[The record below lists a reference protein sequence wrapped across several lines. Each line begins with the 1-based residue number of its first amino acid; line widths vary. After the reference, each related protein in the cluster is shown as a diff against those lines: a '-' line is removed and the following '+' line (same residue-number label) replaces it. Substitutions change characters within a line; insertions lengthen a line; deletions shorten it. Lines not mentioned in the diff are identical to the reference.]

1 MKTNFRRIIFI
12 AVILGLLASVFS
24 LGIDFG
30 RNIPKNIVIKNL
42 SGTESKN
49 QKDVDFSAFWQ
60 AWSVIDEQFLNAEK
74 IDNQKR
80 VYGAIAGLVHSLGD
94 PHTEF
99 FNPEDGKKFE
109 EDIQGNFGG
118 IGAEIGTRDDH
129 LTVISPLKGSP
140 AEKAGLKP
148 KDIIL
153 AINTSSTEN
162 LNVEEAIGF
171 IRGEIGS
178 KVTLTIF
185 RDGWEKPRDFA
196 IVRENIV
203 IPTLEFEMKEGN
215 IAYIRLDSFNA
226 NANLLFYKAIVQ
238 VLSNGSKGIVLDL
251 RNDPGGYLQVAVDI
265 AGWFLPRG
273 TLVVKEVSKKS
284 EEQKLFSSGNASLK
298 DFPVVILVNSGS
310 ASASEIL
317 AGALRD
323 HRGIKLIGETTFG
336 KGTVQQIETLKDGS
350 SIKITVANWVLPKG
364 GIIEGKGL
372 TPDYEIKLSDDDIDK
387 DKDPQFD
394 KAIEILK
401 SEIKKNNDTL
411 FKLDD

>member
-1 MKTNFRRIIFI
+1 M
-12 AVILGLLASVFS
+12 
-24 LGIDFG
+24 
-30 RNIPKNIVIKNL
+30 
-42 SGTESKN
+42 
-49 QKDVDFSAFWQ
+49 
-60 AWSVIDEQFLNAEK
+60 
-74 IDNQKR
+74 
-80 VYGAIAGLVHSLGD
+80 VHSLGD